1 MGEVEVEFYIILTFS
16 IHGAE
21 RLASRI
27 DRLIPQ
33 ETAPDA
39 NRPGDCVDGLNV
51 LDKKKS
57 FPPTRNRSVFLG
69 FHLLD

>member
-1 MGEVEVEFYIILTFS
+1 MILTLS
-16 IHGAE
+16 KHGAE

-27 DRLIPQ
+27 DRLIPE

-39 NRPGDCVDGLNV
+39 SRLGDCVGGLNV

-57 FPPTRNRSVFLG
+57 FPPTRNSSVFLG
-69 FHLLD
+69 FQLLD